1 MTRKWT
7 ELRSKM
13 TPEAQARAAA
23 KTEALLVEMQ
33 LTELRQAREKTQA
46 EVAAALGTGQAAVS
60 KLERREDMYV
70 STLREYV
77 EALGGQLRLVAT
89 FPEGDIPIHPYPA
102 SAKQAQ

>member
-13 TPEAQARAAA
+13 TPESQARAAA
-23 KTEALLVEMQ
+23 KTEALLLEMQ

-77 EALGGQLRLVAT
+77 EALGGELRLVAA

-102 SAKQAQ
+102 PAKQTQ